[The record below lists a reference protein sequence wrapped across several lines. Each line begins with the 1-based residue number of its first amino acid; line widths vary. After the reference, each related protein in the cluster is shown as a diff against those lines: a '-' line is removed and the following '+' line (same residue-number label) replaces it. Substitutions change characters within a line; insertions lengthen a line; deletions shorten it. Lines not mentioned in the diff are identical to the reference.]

1 MRFTTTLLAAALALT
16 LGGAPAHA
24 DTKDAWVKT
33 KAKIALLTTD
43 GVSVTDVN
51 VDVSNGAV
59 TLHGKVKTDAEK
71 RKAEETIQKIDG
83 VRSVRNLLQVVPEN
97 VEQAVKVSDDMIE
110 DHVENSLKAVK
121 TLDDVDVKSVSN
133 GVVLLSGHVNSLDDK
148 LRAIEVA
155 WTVSGVRRV
164 ASEIQTGDD

>member
-1 MRFTTTLLAAALALT
+1 MRLTTTLLAAALALT

-24 DTKDAWVKT
+24 DTHDAWLKT

-51 VDVSNGAV
+51 VDVSERAV
-59 TLHGKVKTDAEK
+59 TMHGKVKTDAEK

-97 VEQAVKVSDDMIE
+97 VEQAVKVSDESDFRIAEAIMSHRGTE
-110 DHVENSLKAVK
+110 LTEADYY
-121 TLDDVDVKSVSN
+121 
-133 GVVLLSGHVNSLDDK
+133 SG
-148 LRAIEVA
+148 AAPGE
-155 WTVSGVRRV
+155 
-164 ASEIQTGDD
+164 